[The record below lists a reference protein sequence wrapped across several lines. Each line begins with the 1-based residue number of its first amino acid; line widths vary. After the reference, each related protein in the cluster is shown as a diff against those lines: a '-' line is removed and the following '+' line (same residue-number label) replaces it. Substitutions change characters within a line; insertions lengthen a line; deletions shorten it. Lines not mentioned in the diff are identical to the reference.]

1 MGRQIVEG
9 DHPCVS
15 SVFGYIENNSF
26 RPIIIGYHIT
36 DAVGLGMERKGCR
49 QEQKQY
55 YLDWASH
62 INVLKVSYGP
72 DLEIMV
78 AFFTVAFVAL

>member
-1 MGRQIVEG
+1 MGRQVVEG
-9 DHPCVS
+9 DHPSVS
-15 SVFGYIENNSF
+15 SVFGYIKNDTF
-26 RPIIIGYHIT
+26 RSIIIGHNIT
-36 DAVGLGMERKGCR
+36 DAVGLGMERKGCC

-62 INVLKVSYGP
+62 INVLKVSYCP